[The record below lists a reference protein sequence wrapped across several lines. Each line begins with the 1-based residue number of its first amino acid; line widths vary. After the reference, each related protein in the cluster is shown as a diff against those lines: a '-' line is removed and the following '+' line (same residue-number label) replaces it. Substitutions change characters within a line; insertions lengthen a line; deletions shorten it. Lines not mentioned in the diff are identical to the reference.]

1 MNTSS
6 SAQVGSE
13 QQANQVR
20 LKELQEENELLF
32 NQLHVVQEE
41 LERLALENRPQ
52 GQRPTMVQ
60 ATAWVD
66 DAVLEQYA
74 ENMRLRSALDVQ
86 KLICAA
92 EGHGGLNTRLGDIL
106 IQGMASPTSL
116 LAVPRKLHKVWRE
129 SKQQTP
135 PEELGGKTFEKVI
148 DAHRAGGVA
157 AVESLLASASVSPV
171 MQANALTVLARSL
184 MHVDP
189 AMAAEVAQ
197 RAFSKDPRPF
207 RLKWLAFR
215 VHEAGD
221 ANRAE
226 AMLDAL
232 PADIKFSDSE
242 ERQASRIR
250 SEAKQA
256 RLSEARRKT
265 NYSEGRVEIERQMTQ
280 LVQMREEQAK
290 LAEDRNREIE
300 ILKAAKAQL
309 EQEKSAL
316 AARHEEQAKL
326 AASRAGELEVHRAAK
341 LQLEQEKA
349 AVAVR
354 LEEALRR
361 ADEQKKQ
368 LNELQQQLLARQNAE
383 ADLAT
388 RNQAMREELSRAEAQ
403 IDLIKQML
411 LGGGGFN
418 LQVQHPQ
425 G

>member
-361 ADEQKKQ
+361 ADEQKK
-368 LNELQQQLLARQNAE
+368 
-383 ADLAT
+383 T
-388 RNQAMREELSRAEAQ
+388 AQ
-403 IDLIKQML
+403 RITTAAPGTSER
-411 LGGGGFN
+411 GG
-418 LQVQHPQ
+418 
-425 G
+425 

>member
-411 LGGGGFN
+411 LGQFEK
-418 LQVQHPQ
+418 
-425 G
+425 